1 MDEAR
6 TVSSNF
12 IVHPFVGLIPYPY
25 EFKTSEREVKEL
37 LEVPFQVF
45 LSGDSAGESTPVV
58 YEGAIYHGLAYR
70 YKGEVIWGATARIM
84 LNLVDLVKR
93 TVIQTAEKFPEAGD
107 RSSV

>member
-1 MDEAR
+1 
-6 TVSSNF
+6 
-12 IVHPFVGLIPYPY
+12 
-25 EFKTSEREVKEL
+25 
-37 LEVPFQVF
+37 
-45 LSGDSAGESTPVV
+45 VV
-58 YEGAIYHGLAYR
+58 YEGATYHGLAYR